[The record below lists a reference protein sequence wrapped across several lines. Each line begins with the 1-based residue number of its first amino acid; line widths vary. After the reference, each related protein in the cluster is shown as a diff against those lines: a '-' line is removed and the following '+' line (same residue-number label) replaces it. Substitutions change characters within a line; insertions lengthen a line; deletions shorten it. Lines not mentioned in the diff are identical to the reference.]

1 MRIRVYWPTQSAI
14 FALATLVVLSL
25 GIVGCS
31 YSLKYNLNKTDIR
44 KAPATSEL
52 RVAVLALD
60 DQRDPAERVKQAR
73 KERGDQDA
81 GDFTCDKDFSGQV
94 GVEVSKMIARHL
106 EYAGSFA
113 QVDYVAGEPSQ
124 SREQEFARLRE
135 AGYDAVL
142 TGSLNSFTGYYDR
155 NSGRELLLTAGLPL
169 TAGVIAGFMSV
180 KTETKTMGGIAP
192 VIFTE
197 TTYDPIV
204 PAVVVSVTSMLA
216 NFIESSSA
224 RDISWQTALKL
235 RLIRLDNGAEDWS
248 DSIMVADSVH
258 TSMPGIKA
266 GKRKQEV
273 AVASLREAV
282 NVIVDRLAEVATW
295 KTDLQSA
302 IAPAADEKGE

>member
-14 FALATLVVLSL
+14 SALAALATIVVLSL

-31 YSLKYNLNKTDIR
+31 YSLKYSLNKADIR

-73 KERGDQDA
+73 KERGDKDA

-94 GVEVSKMIARHL
+94 GVEVSKMIAKHL
-106 EYAGSFA
+106 DYAGSFA
-113 QVDYVAGEPSQ
+113 QVDYVVSNQ
-124 SREQEFARLRE
+124 SLTQEAVLKHLRDQ
-135 AGYDAVL
+135 GYDAVL

-155 NSGRELLLTAGLPL
+155 NSGREMLLTAGLPL
-169 TAGVIAGFMSV
+169 TAGIIAGVMSV
-180 KTETKTMGGIAP
+180 KTETKSMGGIAP
-192 VIFTE
+192 LTFTE

-204 PAVVVSVTSMLA
+204 PTVVVSVTSLLG

-235 RLIRLDNGAEDWS
+235 RLTQLDNRAERWS
-248 DSIMVADSVH
+248 DSIVVADSVH
-258 TSMPGIKA
+258 TSMPGIKT

-282 NVIVDRLAEVATW
+282 NVLVDRLAA
-295 KTDLQSA
+295 
-302 IAPAADEKGE
+302 APIHASTPVSMAQKGE